1 VNCHVLIV
9 AGALGLLCHIAPAHA
24 DPCEAPLPS
33 QAGVRFSGVVRYVGD
48 GDGLCVG
55 KTVDPKEWIEVRLAD
70 FNAPELQ
77 QAGGR
82 AAKAAL
88 ERIALHHEVICTTE
102 RGRGGRVISYDRVIA
117 LCRIG
122 ADGIGDLLRRIG
134 VAEAGN

>member
-1 VNCHVLIV
+1 MNCRVLIV
-9 AGALGLLCHIAPAHA
+9 AGTLGLFGPIAPVHA

-55 KTVDPKEWIEVRLAD
+55 KTADPNEWIEVRLSD
-70 FNAPELQ
+70 FNAPELHQ
-77 QAGGR
+77 PGGA

-88 ERIALHHEVICTTE
+88 ERVALHQEVACTTE

-117 LCRIG
+117 RCRIG
-122 ADGIGDLLRRIG
+122 AASIGHLLRGIGVPEG
-134 VAEAGN
+134 GN